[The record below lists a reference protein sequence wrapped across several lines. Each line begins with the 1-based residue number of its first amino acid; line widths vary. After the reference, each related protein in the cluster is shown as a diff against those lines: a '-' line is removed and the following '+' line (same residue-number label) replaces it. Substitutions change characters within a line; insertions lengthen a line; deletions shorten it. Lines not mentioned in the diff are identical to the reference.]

1 MSTWPSCILRRRRW
15 VDIIGHKVVENPVD
29 PAHRNIDCPHQLS
42 RLRPRTVFWVLV
54 ELGFNRELSARQ
66 HYYAPDVRGFE
77 RRVAPHALFSNAARG
92 HIQRLPEFAPFDL
105 PEFVE
110 RETCVASAG
119 KSRFETVRRRPPHAN
134 IAAVG
139 A

>member
-1 MSTWPSCILRRRRW
+1 
-15 VDIIGHKVVENPVD
+15 
-29 PAHRNIDCPHQLS
+29 
-42 RLRPRTVFWVLV
+42 VFWVLV
-54 ELGFNRELSARQ
+54 ELRLNRELSARQ
-66 HYYAPDVRGFE
+66 HYYAPDLRGFE

-92 HIQRLPEFAPFDL
+92 HIQRLAEFTPFDL

-110 RETCVASAG
+110 RETCVASPR
-119 KSRFETVRRRPPHAN
+119 KNRFEPVRSRPPSPN